1 VTAPLLHL
9 GLHRTGS
16 TWFQTRVLDGLDGR
30 AVNAVADRRESTERI
45 VLPRDRDFD
54 ADAVRAWLADCF
66 AAAAASGSPPILSN
80 ERFSGN
86 PAAGWHDAERTARR
100 LAEALPDARVLLVV
114 REPHDWMRSIWLQQ
128 VRIGHPAGIEDFLRT
143 PAPGDHRLP
152 TPDLDF
158 LRIDRFVD
166 DLDAIFGRGRV
177 LVLPYDLLQRD
188 ASDFLERVSHFA
200 GFTIPPPASSEPVFA
215 APPMLEAAVLQRL
228 NLLSVRSSLHRAPP
242 CPWLEPLGR
251 RVAGT
256 IGRLATRSGERRRR
270 GRVDAV
276 IKDTLA
282 SRDLATSTRR
292 LSARLDIDL
301 AALGWPSD

>member
-1 VTAPLLHL
+1 MTAPLIHL

-45 VLPRDRDFD
+45 VLPRDREFD
-54 ADAVRAWLADCF
+54 ADAVRSWLADRF

-100 LAEALPDARVLLVV
+100 LAEVVPGARVLLVV
-114 REPHDWMRSIWLQQ
+114 REPHDWLRSIWLQQ

-166 DLDAIFGRGRV
+166 DLDAIFGRDRV
-177 LVLPYDLLQRD
+177 LVLPYELLRRD
-188 ASDFLERVSHFA
+188 ARNFLDRVSTFA
-200 GFTIPPPASSEPVFA
+200 GFKIPEPVSNDPVFA
-215 APPMLEAAVLQRL
+215 APPLLEAAVLRRV

-242 CPWLEPLGR
+242 LPRLEPAGR
-251 RVAGT
+251 RLAHL
-256 IGRLATRSGERRRR
+256 IGRCATTFGERRRR
-270 GRVDAV
+270 ARVEA
-276 IKDTLA
+276 IIA
-282 SRDLATSTRR
+282 RR
-292 LSARLDIDL
+292 LAPLDLPTSNRRLADRIGVDL
-301 AALGWPSD
+301 TELGWPC